1 MNHYEQELKDLKSRC
16 DLLIRTVHEMNDLV
30 HDLREE
36 NRQLK
41 ETIEDLQNE

>member
-1 MNHYEQELKDLKSRC
+1 MNQQELKDLKTRY

-30 HDLREE
+30 HNLRDE

-41 ETIEDLQNE
+41 KTIEDLQNE